1 MNDEEKFTK
10 SEGFTPSSCKCD
22 FCNETHSAV
31 DKWNSYRAEN
41 NLQIRALDIVRK
53 LEEQHEIN
61 YKKSNQYKPQ
71 TYSREK
77 AFFGD

>member
-10 SEGFTPSSCKCD
+10 SECKCD

-41 NLQIRALDIVRK
+41 NLQLRALDVVRK
-53 LEEQHEIN
+53 LEEQNEIN
-61 YKKSNQYKPQ
+61 YRK
-71 TYSREK
+71 
-77 AFFGD
+77 